1 MSTILSKLG
10 ILTCISPPSPIAAI
24 PAISSLSSSV
34 TLFKNSISE
43 KASALL
49 ADLTAVSAK
58 SWYDIPI
65 ASAISFNCRLCSGD
79 ITNLPLSSSKVT
91 AAAAVSIIASCRPS
105 RSLVAIYIS
114 LNGSCK
120 SPTAP
125 PITCI
130 CAAKSIAPSGSKNLS
145 ANEVT
150 VLISNPSA

>member
-1 MSTILSKLG
+1 M
-10 ILTCISPPSPIAAI
+10 
-24 PAISSLSSSV
+24 PAINSLSVSV
-34 TLFKNSISE
+34 TLSKNFISE
-43 KASALL
+43 NASALL
-49 ADLTAVSAK
+49 ADLTAVSAR
-58 SWYDIPI
+58 SWYEVPI

-105 RSLVAIYIS
+105 KSLVAIYIN

-130 CAAKSIAPSGSKNLS
+130 LAAKSIAPSGSKNLS

-150 VLISNPSA
+150 VLISKPNV